1 MITIPAIIEG
11 IRTRKDNTI
20 SISIACNELSPMK
33 AGEVM
38 SMHGKAAYVALKL
51 ENFVQ
56 SELDALDSLK
66 VDESVG
72 KSHSQRLR
80 GVLYVLW
87 EQKPEGYKDFPTF
100 YASRMERLIEQIKD
114 KLEK

>member
-1 MITIPAIIEG
+1 MIILPAMIEG

-20 SISIACNELSPMK
+20 AISIACNELTPQK

-38 SMHGKAAYVALKL
+38 TMHGKMASVAIKV

-56 SELDALDSLK
+56 SELDMLDTLK

-72 KSHSQRLR
+72 KSYSQRLR
-80 GVLYVLW
+80 GVLHVLW
-87 EQKPEGYKDFPTF
+87 TEQPEGYKDFPTF

-114 KLEK
+114 KFEK